1 MSKSAGTTSMGTII
15 PLPRWLHLCS
25 SVFICGLS
33 LLAATPAA
41 GLNYPSKPIK
51 IIVPF
56 GPGGFTDVA
65 ARILQKE
72 LAPAIGQPIVIENKP
87 GAGST
92 IGTAEVA
99 KAAPDGYTLVMI
111 STTHVISP
119 HLYKTIPYDPLRD
132 FTPVMKLAEGPYVL
146 IVHPSLAVR
155 SVADLVSL
163 ARAQPNTIDYASSG
177 NGSAQHLVGALFVT
191 MARAPLN
198 HIPYKGSSQ
207 AMNDV
212 LGGQVKVSF
221 VGVPNALPNL
231 SSGKLKALAVST
243 RKRYADLP
251 DVPTLEEAGVAGY
264 DATVWLGL
272 LAPPGTPREVVEK
285 LNASIAK
292 ILSTPEAKKLMAS
305 AGVDVATSTPE
316 EFAALMRSE
325 LDRWGK
331 VVRET
336 GATVN

>member
-1 MSKSAGTTSMGTII
+1 MKKFLA
-15 PLPRWLHLCS
+15 LA
-25 SVFICGLS
+25 
-33 LLAATPAA
+33 LLAFATAA
-41 GLNYPSKPIK
+41 QSQSYPTRPIR
-51 IIVPF
+51 IVVPF

-92 IGTAEVA
+92 IGTTDVA
-99 KAAPDGYTLVMI
+99 RSAPDGYSLLMI

-119 HLYKTIPYDPLRD
+119 HLYKQMPYDPIKD

-146 IVHPSLAVR
+146 IVHPSLPVKN
-155 SVADLVSL
+155 VADLIAL
-163 ARAQPNTIDYASSG
+163 AKAKPNTIDYASSG

-191 MARAPLN
+191 MAGAPLS
-198 HIPYKGSSQ
+198 HVPYKGSSG

-212 LGGQVKVSF
+212 LGGIVKVSF

-231 SSGKLKALAVST
+231 QAGKIRALAVT
-243 RKRYADLP
+243 TKKRYAELP
-251 DVPTLEEAGVAGY
+251 DVPTLNEAGVKGY
-264 DATVWLGL
+264 DATIWLGL
-272 LAPPGTPREVVEK
+272 LAPPGTPRDIVDK
-285 LNASIAK
+285 LNTSITK
-292 ILSTPEAKKLMAS
+292 ILSTPDARKLMAS
-305 AGVDVATSTPE
+305 AGVDVATSSPE
-316 EFAALMRSE
+316 DFATLMQSE
-325 LDRWGK
+325 LERWGK

>member
-1 MSKSAGTTSMGTII
+1 MKKA
-15 PLPRWLHLCS
+15 LAAL
-25 SVFICGLS
+25 
-33 LLAATPAA
+33 LLAAVPLAA
-41 GLNYPSKPIK
+41 HAQSWPDRPVK
-51 IIVPF
+51 IVVPF

-72 LAPAIGQPIVIENKP
+72 LGASLGQPVVIENKP

-99 KAAPDGYTLVMI
+99 NAKPDGYTLVMV

-119 HLYKTIPYDPLRD
+119 HLYKQIPYDPIKN

-146 IVHPSLAVR
+146 VVHPSLPAKN
-155 SVADLVSL
+155 VAELIAL
-163 ARAQPNTIDYASSG
+163 AKSQPGVIDYASSG
-177 NGSAQHLVGALFVT
+177 NGSAQHLVGALFSSSAGVK
-191 MARAPLN
+191 LN
-198 HIPYKGSSQ
+198 HVPYKGSNQ

-212 LGGQVKVSF
+212 IAGNVKVSF

-231 SSGKLKALAVST
+231 ANGKLRALAVST
-243 RKRYADLP
+243 AKRYGELP
-251 DVPTLEEAGVAGY
+251 DVPTIAEAGVPGY

-272 LAPPGTPREVVEK
+272 LAPAGTPREVVQK
-285 LNASIAK
+285 INAEIGK
-292 ILSTPEAKKLMAS
+292 VLSTPDAKKLMAS
-305 AGVDVATSTPE
+305 AGVDVSTAGPD
-316 EFAALMRSE
+316 EFARLLASE

-336 GATVN
+336 GARVN

>member
-1 MSKSAGTTSMGTII
+1 MKKILA
-15 PLPRWLHLCS
+15 LCA
-25 SVFICGLS
+25 L
-33 LLAATPAA
+33 LLATAA
-41 GLNYPSKPIK
+41 QAQPYPTRPIK

-72 LAPAIGQPIVIENKP
+72 LAPAIGQSIIIENKP

-92 IGTAEVA
+92 IGTAEVS
-99 KAAPDGYTLVMI
+99 KAQPDGYTLVMI
-111 STTHVISP
+111 STAHVISP
-119 HLYKTIPYDPLRD
+119 HLYKSMPYDPIKD

-146 IVHPSLAVR
+146 VVHPSLGVNSVR
-155 SVADLVSL
+155 ELIAL
-163 ARAQPNTIDYASSG
+163 AKSKPNTVDYASSG

-191 MARAPLN
+191 MAGAPLS
-198 HIPYKGSSQ
+198 HVPYKGSSQ

-212 LGGQVKVSF
+212 LGGIVKVSF

-231 SSGKLKALAVST
+231 NSGKIKALAVST
-243 RKRYADLP
+243 RKRYDDLP
-251 DVPTLEEAGVAGY
+251 DVPTLDEAGVKGY
-264 DATVWLGL
+264 DATIWLGL
-272 LAPPGTPREVVEK
+272 LAPPGTPRDIVDK
-285 LNASIAK
+285 LNTSITK

-305 AGVDVATSTPE
+305 AGVDVATSSPE
-316 EFAALMRSE
+316 EFQKLMQSE

-331 VVRET
+331 VVKET

>member
-1 MSKSAGTTSMGTII
+1 MKKTA
-15 PLPRWLHLCS
+15 
-25 SVFICGLS
+25 
-33 LLAATPAA
+33 LAALAALAFALPALA
-41 GLNYPSKPIK
+41 QPFPSRPIK

-99 KAAPDGYTLVMI
+99 KQSKPDGYTLVMI
-111 STTHVISP
+111 STTHVITP
-119 HLYKTIPYDPLRD
+119 HLYKEMPYDPIKD

-146 IVHPSLAVR
+146 VVHPSLPVK
-155 SVADLVSL
+155 SVAELVAL
-163 ARAQPNTIDYASSG
+163 ARANPGTIDYASSG
-177 NGSAQHLVGALFVT
+177 NGSSQHLVGALFAT
-191 MARAPLN
+191 MAGAPLT
-198 HIPYKGSSQ
+198 HVPYKGSSG
-207 AMNDV
+207 AMNDL

-231 SSGKLKALAVST
+231 ASGKLRALAVT
-243 RKRYADLP
+243 TARRYAGLP
-251 DVPTLEEAGVAGY
+251 DVPTLSEAGVKGY
-264 DATVWLGL
+264 DATLWLGL
-272 LAPPGTPREVVEK
+272 LAPPGTPRDIVQK
-285 LNASIAK
+285 LNAEITK
-292 ILSTPEAKKLMAS
+292 ILSTPEARKFMSS

-316 EFAALMRSE
+316 EFGALMQSE

-336 GATVN
+336 GASVN

>member
-1 MSKSAGTTSMGTII
+1 MKNI
-15 PLPRWLHLCS
+15 
-25 SVFICGLS
+25 
-33 LLAATPAA
+33 LLATLALLSFALPAGA
-41 GLNYPSKPIK
+41 QQYPTRAIK

-72 LAPAIGQPIVIENKP
+72 LAPALGQPIVIENKP

-92 IGTAEVA
+92 IGTSEVS
-99 KAAPDGYTLVMI
+99 KAPPDGYTLVMI
-111 STTHVISP
+111 STAHVISP
-119 HLYKTIPYDPLRD
+119 HLYKSIPYDPIRD

-146 IVHPSLAVR
+146 VIHPSLGVK
-155 SVADLVSL
+155 SVGELISL
-163 ARAQPNTIDYASSG
+163 AKAQPNSIDYASSG

-191 MARAPLN
+191 MAGAPLS
-198 HIPYKGSSQ
+198 HVPYKGSAQ

-231 SSGKLKALAVST
+231 SSGKLRALAVST

-251 DVPTLEEAGVAGY
+251 DVPTLEEAGVPGY
-264 DATVWLGL
+264 DATIWLGL
-272 LAPPGTPREVVEK
+272 LAPPGTPRDIVQK
-285 LNASIAK
+285 INASIVR
-292 ILSTPEAKKLMAS
+292 ILSTPDARKLMAS

-316 EFAALMRSE
+316 EFGALLQSE

>member
-1 MSKSAGTTSMGTII
+1 MKTTLRYAAAVAALVVTAGVNAQGQ
-15 PLPRWLHLCS
+15 P
-25 SVFICGLS
+25 
-33 LLAATPAA
+33 
-41 GLNYPSKPIK
+41 YPSRPIK

-65 ARILQKE
+65 ARIIQKE
-72 LAPAIGQPIVIENKP
+72 LAPAIGQPVIIENKP

-92 IGTAEVA
+92 IGTSEVS
-99 KAAPDGYTLVMI
+99 KAAPDGHTLVMV
-111 STTHVISP
+111 STAHVISP
-119 HLYKTIPYDPLRD
+119 HLYRAMPYDPIKD

-146 IVHPSLAVR
+146 VTHPSLPVKN
-155 SVADLVSL
+155 VAELVAL
-163 ARAQPNTIDYASSG
+163 AKAKPDTIDYASSG

-191 MARAPLN
+191 MAGAPLS
-198 HIPYKGSSQ
+198 HVPYKGSSQ

-231 SSGKLKALAVST
+231 NNGKLRALAVST
-243 RKRYADLP
+243 RKRYAELP
-251 DVPTLEEAGVAGY
+251 DVPTLEEAGVRGY
-264 DATVWLGL
+264 DATIWLGL
-272 LAPPGTPREVVEK
+272 LAPPGTPKEIVQK
-285 LNASIAK
+285 LNTTIARA
-292 ILSTPEAKKLMAS
+292 LTTPESKKLMTQ
-305 AGVDVATSTPE
+305 AGVDVAISTPD
-316 EFAALMRSE
+316 EFRALMQSE